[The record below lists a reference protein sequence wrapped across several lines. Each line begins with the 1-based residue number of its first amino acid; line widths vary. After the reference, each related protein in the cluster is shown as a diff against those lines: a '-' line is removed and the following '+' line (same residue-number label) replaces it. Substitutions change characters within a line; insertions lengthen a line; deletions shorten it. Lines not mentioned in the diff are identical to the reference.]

1 MEKILLLI
9 FQILTSKMKISM
21 VTSFPE
27 QFDVYTLKA
36 GVYNALEFDE
46 S

>member
-9 FQILTSKMKISM
+9 FQILTSKKIATA
-21 VTSFPE
+21 TSFPE

-36 GVYNALEFDE
+36 AVYNALEFDE
-46 S
+46 Y